1 MAHSWTKESLEKL
14 PPNELESLENNV
26 RVKGALELA
35 DLCKA
40 IRFSRM
46 TVGAKKKA
54 LGISSFEKKLSA
66 RLGAIASALAKEFDL
81 SEETA
86 KAHGT
91 SRPHMLTNKHGN
103 AKVGGAMKNGKFAV
117 DIYISYRLKD
127 IKLTLDVVLQE
138 GKSIDQTIYVVSGSP
153 SVVPNGIPRDDL
165 DISKDSV
172 AVEFATLEDAADFY
186 KQQLAT
192 FAPRHSAH

>member
-1 MAHSWTKESLEKL
+1 MAHSWTKDRLEKL
-14 PPNELESLENNV
+14 PPKELESLERNV
-26 RVKGALELA
+26 RLLGELELA
-35 DLCKA
+35 DLCMA

-46 TVGAKKKA
+46 TVGAKKKV

-86 KAHGT
+86 KAQGT
-91 SRPHMLTNKHGN
+91 SHPHMLTNKQGN

-127 IKLTLDVVLQE
+127 TKLTLDVVLHE
-138 GKSIDQTIYVVSGSP
+138 GKAIDQTLYIVSGSS
-153 SVVPNGIPRDDL
+153 SVVPNGVPRDDL

-172 AVEFATLEDAADFY
+172 AVEFTTLDDAAAFY